1 MQLDDLRGIGLFSG
15 TGDDQ
20 LLALLARGTE
30 VHFECGDVLFEEN
43 HPAEYWWVL
52 LEGNIDLVRHLRHEE
67 TRLGAMDVPGRW
79 AGGFRAW
86 DEHGAY
92 LATGRAATA
101 GRILRVPAGELRALW
116 TTRFPLGLYLIEGVS
131 RSARNYET
139 MARQK
144 EALAALGTLAA
155 GLAHELNNP
164 AAAAAR
170 AVDALGDSY
179 EGMLSSLRRLAAAP
193 ITADQFTRLDTLRQ
207 ELGPRPP
214 GDPMALAD
222 REDDISDWLSRHHV
236 PRDWVLAPSLTGAGA
251 DIDWCERVAEV
262 LGEDR
267 LGPGLEWVASTL
279 SSAGLLVE
287 VKESTRRISDLVAAV
302 KSYAQLDRAS
312 MQQTDLTEGLES
324 TLVMLAHRIPEDVAI
339 VRDYGADVPRIEAL
353 AAELNQVWTNL
364 IDNALDAMDGRG
376 TLRVSTRVDRGEVI
390 VEIGDTGA
398 GMSPETEQ
406 HAFDPFYTTKGVGEG
421 TGLGL
426 DISRRIIDRHKG
438 DIRIQTRP
446 GETVLR
452 VHLPARGAHT
462 VPRQAAGAPGRVGEA
477 GPSRADVHGRGR

>member
-1 MQLDDLRGIGLFSG
+1 MQLDDLRGMGLFAE
-15 TGDDQ
+15 TDDDQ
-20 LLALLARGTE
+20 LLDLLAAGTE
-30 VHFECGDVLFEEN
+30 VGFECGDVLFQEN

-52 LEGNIDLVRHLRHEE
+52 LEGTIDLVRHVRRDE

-101 GRILRVPAGELRALW
+101 GRILRVPAAELRRLW
-116 TTRFPLGLYLIEGVS
+116 AARFPLGLYLIEGVS

-164 AAAAAR
+164 AAAATR
-170 AVDALGDSY
+170 AVDALGEAY
-179 EGMLSSLRRLAAAP
+179 AGMLSSLRRLASAP
-193 ITADQFTRLDTLRQ
+193 ITADQFARLDTLRQ
-207 ELGPRPP
+207 ELELRPP

-222 REDDISDWLSRHHV
+222 GEDALSDWLSERDV
-236 PRDWVLAPSLTGAGA
+236 TQDWVLAPALAAAGA
-251 DIDWCERVAEV
+251 DVDWCTRVAEA
-262 LGEDR
+262 LGEAK
-267 LGPGLEWVASTL
+267 LEPGLEWVAATL
-279 SSAGLLVE
+279 SSTGLLEE
-287 VKESTRRISDLVAAV
+287 VKESTRRISDLVSAV
-302 KSYAQLDRAS
+302 KSYAQLDRAA
-312 MQQTDLTEGLES
+312 MQQTDLAEGLES
-324 TLVMLAHRIPEDVAI
+324 TLVMLAHRIPADVTI

-364 IDNALDAMDGRG
+364 IDNALYAMDGRG
-376 TLRVSTRVDRGEVI
+376 TLSVSTRIDNGEVV

-398 GMSPETEQ
+398 GMSPETQE

-426 DISRRIIDRHKG
+426 DISRRIVDRHKG
-438 DIRIQTRP
+438 DISVQSRP

-452 VHLPARGAHT
+452 VRLPARGAGT
-462 VPRQAAGAPGRVGEA
+462 APIVSRGT
-477 GPSRADVHGRGR
+477 GP

>member
-1 MQLDDLRGIGLFSG
+1 MHLDGLRAMGLFDG
-15 TGDDQ
+15 TADDQ
-20 LLALLARGTE
+20 LLALLAAGTE
-30 VHFECGDVLFEEN
+30 IAFDRGEVLFEEN

-52 LEGNIDLVRHLRHEE
+52 LDGSIDLVRHVGHEE

-101 GRILRVPAGELRALW
+101 GRILRVPAAELRALW
-116 TTRFPLGLYLIEGVS
+116 ATRFPLGIYLIEGVS

-164 AAAAAR
+164 AAAATR
-170 AVDALGDSY
+170 AVDALGQAY

-193 ITADQFTRLDTLRQ
+193 ITADQFARLDTLRQ
-207 ELGPRPP
+207 ELGARSA

-222 REDDISDWLSRHHV
+222 REDALSDWLADHGV
-236 PRDWVLAPSLTGAGA
+236 TLGWVLAPVLTGAGA
-251 DIDWCERVAEV
+251 DVDWCERVAQA
-262 LGEDR
+262 LGADR

-279 SSAGLLVE
+279 SSSELLEE
-287 VKESTRRISDLVAAV
+287 VKESTRRISDLVSAV

-312 MQQTDLTEGLES
+312 MQRTDLTEGLES
-324 TLVMLAHRIPEDVAI
+324 TLVMLAHRIPEDVT
-339 VRDYGADVPRIEAL
+339 VRREYSPDVPRIEAL

-364 IDNALDAMDGRG
+364 IANSLDAMGGRG
-376 TLRVSTRVDRGEVI
+376 TLRVSTRVERDDVVVEV
-390 VEIGDTGA
+390 GDTGT
-398 GMSPETEQ
+398 GMSPETAA
-406 HAFDPFYTTKGVGEG
+406 HAFDPFFTTKGVGEG

-426 DISRRIIDRHKG
+426 DISRRIVDRHKG
-438 DIRIQTRP
+438 DISIQTRP

-452 VHLPARGAHT
+452 VRLPARGADSA
-462 VPRQAAGAPGRVGEA
+462 PRSPRPG
-477 GPSRADVHGRGR
+477 